1 MAISLALS
9 VVAVAVTSASVEAL
23 RFERRDLGR
32 TQAEFAL
39 AGAQDR
45 AALATI
51 AASGRGRLHWSLPTD
66 DGTVEI
72 LAEPERDKLS
82 LSAAADLD
90 ETILRKLGATDAQ
103 AVKSKLTAL
112 AQSHAE
118 WNTLSG
124 ADPSPMWRACAPTLI
139 SPFGEATKPALV
151 KAGPPMQG
159 PLAWRPGEV
168 WRIRVVSP
176 SGWADDRIVRF
187 TGAPGHPTAVID
199 RVFGRGEDWGDRCDA
214 RLGAA

>member
-32 TQAEFAL
+32 TQAELAL

-45 AALATI
+45 AALATV
-51 AASGRGRLHWSLPTD
+51 AAHGTGRLHWSVATD
-66 DGTVEI
+66 DGSVEV
-72 LAEPERDKLS
+72 LAEPERAKLS
-82 LSAAADLD
+82 LSAAAELD
-90 ETILRKLGATDAQ
+90 DDTLRKLGATDAQ
-103 AVKSKLTAL
+103 SARSKLAAL
-112 AQSHAE
+112 DQAHGE
-118 WNTLSG
+118 WDTLGSV
-124 ADPSPMWRACAPTLI
+124 DSSPAWRACAPSLI
-139 SPFGEATKPALV
+139 SPFGEAAKPELV
-151 KAGPPMQG
+151 KAAAPVQG
-159 PLAWRPGEV
+159 TMSWRAGEV

-176 SGWADDRIVRF
+176 GGWADDRIVRF
-187 TGAPGHPTAVID
+187 TGAPGHPAAVID